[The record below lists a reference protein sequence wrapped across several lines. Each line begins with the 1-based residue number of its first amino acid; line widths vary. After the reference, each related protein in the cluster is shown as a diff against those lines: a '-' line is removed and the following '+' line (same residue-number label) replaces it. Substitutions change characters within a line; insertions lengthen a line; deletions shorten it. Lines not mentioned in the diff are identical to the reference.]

1 MVKVSEVIVV
11 EGRYDKAALSS
22 YLDAVILETD
32 GFGVFSD
39 KEKVALLRRL
49 ADERGLIIL
58 TDSDGGGFVIRNYL
72 KSCLDPNKVKQAYI
86 PEIAGKE
93 RRKHKPSREGL
104 LGVEGMTQEVVL
116 EALRKAGA
124 TIDGESD
131 KPKGNIT
138 KADLYAWG
146 LSGGKDSEKKRKS
159 LLKALELPEKLSSN
173 AMLAVL
179 NALYD
184 RNDILCRISQN
195 FF

>member
-49 ADERGLIIL
+49 ADERGLIVL

-86 PEIAGKE
+86 PEISGKE
-93 RRKHKPSREGL
+93 RRKKKPSKEGL
-104 LGVEGMTQEVVL
+104 LGVEGMTQEVVMD
-116 EALRKAGA
+116 ALRKAGA
-124 TIDGESD
+124 TIDGESE
-131 KPKGNIT
+131 KPRGDIT
-138 KADLYAWG
+138 KADLFAWG
-146 LSGGKDSEKKRKS
+146 LSGKADSEKKRKR
-159 LLKALELPEKLSSN
+159 LLKVLELPEKLSSN

-184 RNDILCRISQN
+184 RDEILSQISQN
-195 FF
+195 FL

>member
-1 MVKVSEVIVV
+1 MIKVSEVIVV

-39 KEKVALLRRL
+39 KEKIALLRRL
-49 ADERGLIIL
+49 ADERGLVIL

-72 KSCLDPNKVKQAYI
+72 KSCLDPNKIKQAYI
-86 PEIAGKE
+86 PEVSGKE
-93 RRKHKPSREGL
+93 RRKKKPSKEGL

-131 KPKGNIT
+131 KPQGDIT

-146 LSGGKDSEKKRKS
+146 LSGKADSERKRKM
-159 LLKALELPEKLSSN
+159 LLKSLELPEKLSSN

-184 RNDILCRISQN
+184 RNEIFSQISQKN
-195 FF
+195 L

>member
-39 KEKVALLRRL
+39 KEKLSLLRRL
-49 ADERGLIIL
+49 ADERGLVIL

-72 KSCLDPNKVKQAYI
+72 KSCIDPEKVKQAYI
-86 PEIAGKE
+86 PEISGKE
-93 RRKHKPSREGL
+93 KRKKKPSKEGL
-104 LGVEGMTQEVVL
+104 LGVEGMTREVVID
-116 EALRKAGA
+116 ALRKAGA
-124 TIDGESD
+124 TIDGTSD
-131 KPKGNIT
+131 KPHGDIT
-138 KADLYAWG
+138 KADLFAWG
-146 LSGGKDSEKKRKS
+146 LSGRADSEKKRKI
-159 LLKALELPEKLSSN
+159 LLKALGLPEKLSSN

-184 RNDILCRISQN
+184 RNEIILQISQN
-195 FF
+195 FL